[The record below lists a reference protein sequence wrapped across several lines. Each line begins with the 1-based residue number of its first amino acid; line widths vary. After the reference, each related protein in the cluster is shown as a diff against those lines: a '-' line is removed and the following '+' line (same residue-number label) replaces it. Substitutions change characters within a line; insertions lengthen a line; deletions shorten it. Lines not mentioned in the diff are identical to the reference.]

1 MLEVLCES
9 KREHDADFPSCP
21 WVFHNNGDPIVRF
34 DEAWKSACK
43 RAKVPDLLF
52 HDLRRTAA
60 RDLRRAGNSEEIIMK
75 IGGWKTPSM
84 FKRYAIVSPADMEQA
99 IGKLELERERVAAEI
114 NHDFDHDSEISSA
127 DGGKTK
133 TARVN

>member
-1 MLEVLCES
+1 MLFRSHVFTRPDGKPVLS
-9 KREHDADFPSCP
+9 FKKTWR
-21 WVFHNNGDPIVRF
+21 N
-34 DEAWKSACK
+34 ACI
-43 RAKVPDLLF
+43 AAGVPDLLF

-75 IGGWKTPSM
+75 IGGWKTPSV

-99 IGKLELERERVAAEI
+99 IGKLERERERVAAE
-114 NHDFDHDSEISSA
+114 NDHDFDHDSAISSA
-127 DGGKTK
+127 DGSKTK